1 MIILSTSTSFEV
13 FLGSMVAHEV
23 TFFLA
28 AVVLVVLTV
37 ESCIKLLNRDSFG
50 ITVGVYV
57 TVFAWYFVD
66 PFINPEQYDY
76 LPSFLLGQSY
86 GQVLLFLIGFR
97 VFTPIAIRWITGR
110 PSTGVYSTLR
120 FAPEQILLAVGAL
133 WFVFFVIGIARM
145 GGDVMGSVFPVDG
158 RAGPSMWGRDALES
172 SGSGFLISFGGYVFN
187 AATAFLG
194 VLVFFQRRFA
204 WRLLAG
210 AMFGITLPYFF
221 LAGARSHFLAAVVP
235 FIITYLFYGRHP
247 LLIRLAILAVA
258 FVCLNE
264 GFKFVVAFR
273 DSGGYRD
280 VLASENPYE
289 LMNEDARPSGLNMI
303 QELCFV
309 NVYLQTGGTS
319 PAYGARYLNELLNF
333 VPRAI
338 WPSKP
343 MIGIDYAKWRGFE
356 SEHDENGELGV
367 NTPAPT
373 GMIGGGVLNFGKILG
388 PTAAAI
394 LMALWTGLLIRWWEQ
409 RQSLLRLVLFM
420 LGAGL
425 TFNLGRDIT
434 LLVLWPVIFAYFF
447 VRLAEIWATRRPQG
461 LPQLA
466 PVVTPEAVPV
476 QAVAGRLSQ

>member
-1 MIILSTSTSFEV
+1 V
-13 FLGSMVAHEV
+13 VAQQI
-23 TFFLA
+23 TFYLA

-37 ESCIKLLNRDSFG
+37 ESCINLLNRNTFG
-50 ITVGVYV
+50 VTLMVYV

-76 LPSFLLGQSY
+76 LPSALLGESY

-97 VFTPIAIRWITGR
+97 VFTPIAIRWI
-110 PSTGVYSTLR
+110 LR
-120 FAPEQILLAVGAL
+120 RGSSGIFDTRLTPEQILITVGVL
-133 WFVFFVIGIARM
+133 WFILLSIGVYRM
-145 GGDVMGSVFPVDG
+145 GGDVMGAVFPLDG
-158 RAGPSMWGRDALES
+158 RGGPTMWGRAAVET
-172 SGSGFLISFGGYVFN
+172 GASGFLISSGGYVFN
-187 AATAFLG
+187 AVTAFLG
-194 VLVFFQRRFA
+194 VLVFFQRSTF
-204 WRLLAG
+204 WRIVAV
-210 AMFGITLPYFF
+210 AMFAITLPYFF

-247 LLIRLAILAVA
+247 LIIRFAILAVA

-273 DSGGYRD
+273 DSGGYRE

-309 NVYLQTGGTS
+309 DVYLQTGGTS
-319 PAYGARYLNELLNF
+319 PAYGTRYLNELLNF
-333 VPRAI
+333 IPRVI

-343 MIGIDYAKWRGFE
+343 MIGIDYAVWRGFE

-367 NTPAPT
+367 NTT
-373 GMIGGGVLNFGKILG
+373 VSSGMIGGGVLNFGQILG
-388 PTAAAI
+388 PAAAGM
-394 LMALWTGLLIRWWEQ
+394 LMALWTGLLVRWWEQ

-447 VRLAEIWATRRPQG
+447 VRLAEMWAVERSRP
-461 LPQLA
+461 LPQPATFDPANLE
-466 PVVTPEAVPV
+466 PVPV
-476 QAVAGRLSQ
+476 SAGRLSQ